1 MISRMADLL
10 IRNVPPQVL
19 DTIKERARVRG
30 SSVQAEALEAL
41 TAGAEPTGVGL
52 VAWLK
57 TVRPKGLTPDEIA
70 AAVASG
76 VKSIREDRDRR

>member
-1 MISRMADLL
+1 MADLL

-41 TAGAEPTGVGL
+41 TAGTAPSGVGL

-57 TVRPKGLTPDEIA
+57 TVRPTGLTPDEIA
-70 AAVASG
+70 SAVAAG
-76 VKSIREDRDRR
+76 VKSIRDDRDRR

>member
-1 MISRMADLL
+1 MISNVADLL

-19 DTIKERARVRG
+19 DTIKERARARG

-41 TAGAEPTGVGL
+41 KAGAEPTGVGL

-57 TVRPKGLTPDEIA
+57 TVRPKDLTQDEID
-70 AAVASG
+70 AAVDMV
-76 VKSIREDRDRR
+76 VKSIREDRDSR

>member
-41 TAGAEPTGVGL
+41 TAGTAPSGVGL

-57 TVRPKGLTPDEIA
+57 TVRPTGRTPEEIA
-70 AAVASG
+70 SAVAAG
-76 VKSIREDRDRR
+76 VRSIREDRDRR

>member
-1 MISRMADLL
+1 MADLL
-10 IRNVPPQVL
+10 IRNVPAQVL
-19 DTIKERARVRG
+19 DTIRERARIRG

-57 TVRPKGLTPDEIA
+57 TVRPKNLTLGEIA
-70 AAVASG
+70 SAVTAG

>member
-1 MISRMADLL
+1 MADLL

-19 DTIKERARVRG
+19 DTIKERARARG

-41 TAGAEPTGVGL
+41 KAGAEPTGVGL

-57 TVRPKGLTPDEIA
+57 TVRPKGLAPDEIA
-70 AAVASG
+70 AAVTYG
-76 VKSIREDRDRR
+76 IKSIREDRDRR